1 MIATLFKSNAEKL
14 AVRLADLEDEAQA
27 LRKRAEDARTSASEA
42 KARLVEDLAEGL
54 AVDKWRTAQATAE
67 KKAADAERDLAAAEE
82 AAELVRGKLEEVR
95 RAEALEGL
103 RKRYAAAEARLPGV
117 REDLISAGRAF
128 SAALSRHEALRRE
141 ENGVL
146 TQLRTAG
153 DQDARAFGVG
163 LAEAILSEAL
173 GHGEGRE
180 RFNIDVPIWP
190 STGGAS

>member
-27 LRKRAEDARTSASEA
+27 LRKRAEGACTSASEA

-153 DQDARAFGVG
+153 DRDARAFGVG

-180 RFNIDVPIWP
+180 RFNLDVPIWP
-190 STGGAS
+190 STGGA

>member
-95 RAEALEGL
+95 RAEALEDL

-180 RFNIDVPIWP
+180 RFNLDVPIWP